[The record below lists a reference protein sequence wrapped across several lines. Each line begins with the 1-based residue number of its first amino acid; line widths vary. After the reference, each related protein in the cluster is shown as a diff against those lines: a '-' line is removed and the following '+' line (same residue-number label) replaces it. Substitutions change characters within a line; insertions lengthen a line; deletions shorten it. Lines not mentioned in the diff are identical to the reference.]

1 MDNKKSTGKQT
12 AGDIMR
18 QMLKDDRTGIIAFR
32 EHGETKVKCA
42 GAAGSHH
49 DVAYLLAGIICQMS
63 PTFNIS
69 PVSLAA
75 TVVDALN
82 MFINFQHVNDDDNEN

>member
-1 MDNKKSTGKQT
+1 MTESKKDPLKQT

-18 QMLKDDRTGIIAFR
+18 QMLQAERTGIVAFR

-42 GAAGSHH
+42 GAVSSHH
-49 DVAYLLAGIICQMS
+49 DVAYLMAAVICQMA

-69 PVSLAA
+69 PLTLAA
-75 TVVDALN
+75 TVVDTLN
-82 MFINFQHVNDDDNEN
+82 AFITFQIPNED

>member
-1 MDNKKSTGKQT
+1 METKKDPLKQT

-18 QMLKDDRTGIIAFR
+18 QMLQAERTGIVAFR

-42 GAAGSHH
+42 GAVSSSD
-49 DVAYLLAGIICQMS
+49 DVAYLLAAVICQMA

-69 PVSLAA
+69 PITLAA
-75 TVVDALN
+75 IVVDALN
-82 MFINFQHVNDDDNEN
+82 AFITFQAPDED

>member
-1 MDNKKSTGKQT
+1 MDNKKSTDKQT

-18 QMLKDDRTGIIAFR
+18 QMLKDDRTGIVAFR
-32 EHGETKVKCA
+32 ENGETKVKCA
-42 GAAGSHH
+42 GAVASHH
-49 DVAYLLAGIICQMS
+49 DVAYLLAGFICQMS

-69 PVSLAA
+69 PVTLAA

-82 MFINFQHVNDDDNEN
+82 AFIDFQHDGNES